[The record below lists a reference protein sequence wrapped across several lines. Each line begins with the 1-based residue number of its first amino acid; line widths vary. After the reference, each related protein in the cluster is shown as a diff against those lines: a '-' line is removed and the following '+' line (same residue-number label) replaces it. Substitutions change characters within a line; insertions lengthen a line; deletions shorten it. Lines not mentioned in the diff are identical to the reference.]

1 MIGVTDIVDIGIM
14 RNDDDVS
21 FVRIGFGRRLD
32 ILLVP
37 VIRQRSQN
45 QVITVKNDIDQ
56 FLTFFLVIVMLE
68 LSKTMK
74 KFDWCT
80 MHFIIPFKHHCYIV
94 FKC

>member
-1 MIGVTDIVDIGIM
+1 MIGVTDIIDIGIM

-56 FLTFFLVIVMLE
+56 FLTFFLVIMCAGI
-68 LSKTMK
+68 KQK
-74 KFDWCT
+74 YQKFG
-80 MHFIIPFKHHCYIV
+80 
-94 FKC
+94 

>member
-1 MIGVTDIVDIGIM
+1 MIGVTDIIDIGIM

-74 KFDWCT
+74 K
-80 MHFIIPFKHHCYIV
+80 I
-94 FKC
+94 